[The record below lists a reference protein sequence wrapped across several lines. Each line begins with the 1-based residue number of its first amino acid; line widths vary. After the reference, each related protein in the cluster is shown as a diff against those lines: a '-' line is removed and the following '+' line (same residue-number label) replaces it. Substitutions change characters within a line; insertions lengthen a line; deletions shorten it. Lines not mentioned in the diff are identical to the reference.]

1 MTENAGGWS
10 PAGIAS
16 AIAIVAGIVL
26 LMVYARQRGLLGGE
40 LDGSDEN
47 ATAMAAEDPTMPR
60 PPRRS
65 TASRPVG
72 TLGAILLV
80 AGLALGTLTAL
91 GAWGT
96 NGPSATGPRRAGPGL
111 RPDVE
116 RLPKATPN
124 P

>member
-96 NGPSATGPRRAGPGL
+96 NGPAATGPGGQA
-111 RPDVE
+111 PDCAQTWSGC
-116 RLPKATPN
+116 PKATPN